1 MVAVTRGHTVVRT
14 PAPVARRVVWAGRR
28 VALGH
33 LHYLH
38 IWWKFMKASMEAS
51 IDSMEAS
58 IDSMEAA
65 IDSMEAFMEAVEASM
80 EAWK

>member
-1 MVAVTRGHTVVRT
+1 MVAVTRGHTVVRA

-51 IDSMEAS
+51 IDSMEA
-58 IDSMEAA
+58 A